1 MVTRISKAK
10 LNNLQEANA
19 LLQEYYRK
27 HKAKQEQEQAEKQA
41 EESSKSAEEE
51 ESNDV
56 AKVFLGRPTRSRRFN
71 EVEVEDNFMAIS
83 GIIPEDSP
91 YHVPALLCR
100 ESSLRRYVW

>member
-1 MVTRISKAK
+1 MLRCGGAVTRSGRHAVGDWTKT
-10 LNNLQEANA
+10 
-19 LLQEYYRK
+19 
-27 HKAKQEQEQAEKQA
+27 
-41 EESSKSAEEE
+41 EEE

-91 YHVPALLCR
+91 YHVPTMRKR
-100 ESSLRRYVW
+100 E